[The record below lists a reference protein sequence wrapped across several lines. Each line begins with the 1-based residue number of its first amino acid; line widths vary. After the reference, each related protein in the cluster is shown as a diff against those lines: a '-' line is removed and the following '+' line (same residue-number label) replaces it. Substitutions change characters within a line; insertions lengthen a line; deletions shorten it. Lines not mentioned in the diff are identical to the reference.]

1 MSEWRRGRDS
11 NPPLNVS
18 PTTYRATDG
27 TFRRF
32 RHCKTVVM
40 AGEWQVVGVASLWL
54 GTAKVCRLIRNFF
67 EKIAD
72 VSRDR
77 LWIIKRVYPFQF
89 AVTNLHAVEDLIHAM
104 DCLHFKN
111 RGDIFSLNNVLL
123 DLSAFDGWQNTCQE
137 SDYGVP
143 PA

>member
-1 MSEWRRGRDS
+1 
-11 NPPLNVS
+11 
-18 PTTYRATDG
+18 
-27 TFRRF
+27 
-32 RHCKTVVM
+32 M
-40 AGEWQVVGVASLWL
+40 AGGRSGESMA
-54 GTAKVCRLIRNFF
+54 RNSEGLSAYPQFLR
-67 EKIAD
+67 KNSH